1 MKKMLFAVLFVAIMA
16 QSAMALSLSANGG
29 VYVPQGSYGNVFNVG
44 YDYGL
49 SLEKDIFLFT
59 SLKANYHKY
68 YAKGKD
74 GGYFKSGTELDGNA
88 AELMLKVAPFD
99 FIVEPYVAVGGGY
112 YFDKITPKTGEP
124 TRQNRFGFVGEAGL
138 NINFFIFS
146 VGLNAK
152 YYTSKLNGD
161 NDLNNGNA
169 FTAGAVLT
177 VHIPVL

>member
-1 MKKMLFAVLFVAIMA
+1 MKKILFAVLFVAITA
-16 QSAMALSLSANGG
+16 QSAFALSLSANGG
-29 VYVPQGSYGNVFNVG
+29 VYVPQGSYGNEFNVG

-49 SLEKDIFLFT
+49 SLEKDIFIFT

-68 YAKGKD
+68 HAKGKD
-74 GGYFKSGTELDGNA
+74 GGHLPGSKLDGNA

-112 YFDKITPKTGEP
+112 YWDKITTKTDSYP
-124 TRQNRFGFVGEAGL
+124 QNRFGFVGEAGF
-138 NINFFIFS
+138 NINILIFS